1 MAGAVITFYSY
12 KGGVGRSFAVANI
25 AVILAQWG
33 YRVLAV
39 DWDIEA
45 PGLNHYFAAYG
56 IGHSAGVIDFLN
68 DCKKG
73 ASRAWDAYAR
83 SLSIPECKQN
93 LFLMPAAAEG
103 GTDYTAS
110 VQALDWDEL
119 YIDHDFGARIEEL
132 RAAWVEQFDIVLIDS
147 RTGVTDFSG
156 LTTAQLPDVLAF
168 LFTANQQSLAGC
180 CDIVR
185 RAMEARRRL
194 PIDRPALVPLPIPAK
209 FEQREEYDRAQTWRS
224 RFASDLA
231 EFYNVWAPKSIEAT
245 RLVDMLTIPYV
256 PRWTFGE
263 DLAVLAESASEKGTR
278 TASSAVSYALE
289 TLAALLA
296 SRFEKIELL
305 ASSRDEYVLTA
316 RERARKARCGAAPAY
331 EGSPLLRRSGQCY
344 RRANKRGAGNTRFRN
359 DFRPSGCCYRSCRRR
374 PNAST

>member
-194 PIDRPALVPLPIPAK
+194 PIDRPALCHCPFRPN
-209 FEQREEYDRAQTWRS
+209 S
-224 RFASDLA
+224 
-231 EFYNVWAPKSIEAT
+231 NN
-245 RLVDMLTIPYV
+245 
-256 PRWTFGE
+256 
-263 DLAVLAESASEKGTR
+263 EKNMIVR
-278 TASSAVSYALE
+278 
-289 TLAALLA
+289 
-296 SRFEKIELL
+296 
-305 ASSRDEYVLTA
+305 
-316 RERARKARCGAAPAY
+316 
-331 EGSPLLRRSGQCY
+331 
-344 RRANKRGAGNTRFRN
+344 KRGAVVSLPIWRSSTMCGLQNRSRQLVLWTCSPYPTSRVGRLARIWPFWLN
-359 DFRPSGCCYRSCRRR
+359 RPRKKALA
-374 PNAST
+374 PPVQQ